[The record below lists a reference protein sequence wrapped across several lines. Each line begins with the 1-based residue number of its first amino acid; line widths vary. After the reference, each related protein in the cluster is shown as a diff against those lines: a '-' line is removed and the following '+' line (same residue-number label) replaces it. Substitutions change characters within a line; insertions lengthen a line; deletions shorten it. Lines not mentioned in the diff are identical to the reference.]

1 MIRSASVKSLNHVE
15 VFEVSVRVA
24 KYSCDSTI
32 NYKMSSY
39 EALTSS
45 DVLILMSTIDHLI
58 SLDFCVMIFLNK
70 A

>member
-1 MIRSASVKSLNHVE
+1 MRSASVKSLNHVE

-45 DVLILMSTIDHLI
+45 DVLILIQKAKLSFLYRSYFVIH
-58 SLDFCVMIFLNK
+58 LNK
-70 A
+70 VE